1 MDCEFISASALLIF
15 LLKKVLLNRM
25 ITSWSSQ
32 KQVVMQIQQF
42 SNTFSLC
49 ICAYACA
56 CVSCWCVC
64 VCVFILLTS
73 AVMSWT
79 YLNVRI
85 SNLILWKWYQM
96 LLAIS
101 LISICESIIFYL
113 QRRNSRSACFGNKMI

>member
-1 MDCEFISASALLIF
+1 MDYEFISASALLIF

-64 VCVFILLTS
+64 VCVYPSNICSDVMDILEC
-73 AVMSWT
+73 T
-79 YLNVRI
+79 YQQSYIVEMVPDA
-85 SNLILWKWYQM
+85 S
-96 LLAIS
+96 
-101 LISICESIIFYL
+101 
-113 QRRNSRSACFGNKMI
+113 RNFPHLHL